1 MTEPHMPEP
10 TRGCPACN
18 FTSAADKTW
27 KNNFLLLRC
36 ANCQTLYVPHLPA
49 AHIAL
54 DYDCYYRD
62 DNLAVPDFIN
72 RRLSEI
78 VAGFARYRSH
88 NRLLDVGFGAGSF
101 LLAATKQHWQAMGVE
116 VSQPAVAQARRLG
129 FEVFHGE
136 LAEAIYP
143 DHYFD
148 VVVASEILE
157 HLPQPRSLV
166 QEVAR
171 VLRPG
176 GLFWATTPHGCGL
189 SFRLLGVRWSVIA
202 PPEHLQLFSRRG
214 LKLMLAEVGYRKVEL
229 RTEGVNPLEILHG
242 IRSKHSSNEAQATS
256 VAPFARVISGYALN
270 EKMMQGPLRRGAKK
284 VINRILNAS
293 KMGDTLKI
301 VATC

>member
-10 TRGCPACN
+10 TRGCPACH
-18 FTSAADKTW
+18 FTQAADRTW

-36 ANCQTLYVPHLPA
+36 GNCQTLYVPHLPA
-49 AHIAL
+49 AHTAL

-62 DNLAVPDFIN
+62 DNLTVPDFIN
-72 RRLSEI
+72 RRLGEI

-101 LLAATKQHWQAMGVE
+101 LLAAARQHWQAMGVE

-129 FEVFHGE
+129 FKVFHGE

-148 VVVASEILE
+148 VVIASEILE
-157 HLPQPRSLV
+157 HLPEPRNLV

-171 VLRPG
+171 ILRPG
-176 GLFWATTPHGCGL
+176 GLFWATTPHGGGL
-189 SFRLLGVRWSVIA
+189 SFRLLGVKWSVIA
-202 PPEHLQLFSRRG
+202 PPEHLQLFSTRG

-242 IRSKHSSNEAQATS
+242 IKSKHSSDEAQATS
-256 VAPFARVISGYALN
+256 VAPFGRVSSGYELN
-270 EKMMQGPLRRGAKK
+270 EKMMQSPLRRGAKK
-284 VINRILNAS
+284 AINRILNMS

-301 VATC
+301 AATC